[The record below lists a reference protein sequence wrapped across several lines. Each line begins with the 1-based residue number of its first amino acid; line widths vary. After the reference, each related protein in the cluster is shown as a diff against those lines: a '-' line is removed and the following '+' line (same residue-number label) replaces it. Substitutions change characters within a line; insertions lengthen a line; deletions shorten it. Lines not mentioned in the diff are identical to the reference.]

1 MRSGAISR
9 SRTVTELEK
18 VTKANPIT
26 GSSYTR
32 DSDDDSYRHL
42 RRQRDSEM
50 RDEIKTLREENKDYL
65 TTILQLEAAI
75 DSSRK
80 DFEHSISEIR
90 KDFETY
96 VNQSKTALGAAQ
108 TVADAGFIG
117 RNVIYAIVAITA
129 AFGGVMA
136 VIEYFKK

>member
-1 MRSGAISR
+1 M
-9 SRTVTELEK
+9 TELDK
-18 VTKANPIT
+18 VTKANPVT
-26 GSSYTR
+26 GGSYTR
-32 DSDDDSYRHL
+32 DSTDDSLRHM
-42 RRQRDSEM
+42 RRQRDAEM
-50 RDEIKTLREENKDYL
+50 RDEIKMLRDENKDYL

-75 DSSRK
+75 NSSRK

-90 KDFETY
+90 KDFESY
-96 VNQSKTALGAAQ
+96 VNQSKNALGAAQ

-136 VIEYFKK
+136 VVEYFKK